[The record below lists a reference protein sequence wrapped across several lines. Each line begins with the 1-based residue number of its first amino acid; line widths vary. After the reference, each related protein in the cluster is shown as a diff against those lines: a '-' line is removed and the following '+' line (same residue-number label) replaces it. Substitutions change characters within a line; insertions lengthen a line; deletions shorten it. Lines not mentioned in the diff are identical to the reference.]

1 MINNKQCGICA
12 DCAPQIGGGSGF
24 NNCEEAYAAMNNE
37 PTDDRISNATLIRL
51 ILWADQHNSQ
61 YVAAALRELQ
71 ERRKSFRWISIDEEL
86 PEDESTVIVKNIDGV
101 QWVADF
107 NDDYFYPDE
116 FPVYKMGGDE
126 ITHWMR
132 FPE

>member
-1 MINNKQCGICA
+1 MTNGKLTDRKIAVILARAEICDDSVLTDYA
-12 DCAPQIGGGSGF
+12 DIV
-24 NNCEEAYAAMNNE
+24 AAM
-37 PTDDRISNATLIRL
+37 
-51 ILWADQHNSQ
+51 
-61 YVAAALRELQ
+61 RELQ
-71 ERRKSFRWISIDEEL
+71 ERRKSFRWIPIDEEL

-107 NDDYFYPDE
+107 SDACFYPDE

>member
-1 MINNKQCGICA
+1 MQDDDFASECA
-12 DCAPQIGGGSGF
+12 DIV
-24 NNCEEAYAAMNNE
+24 
-37 PTDDRISNATLIRL
+37 R
-51 ILWADQHNSQ
+51 
-61 YVAAALRELQ
+61 VLRELQ

-107 NDDYFYPDE
+107 SGDCFYPDE
-116 FPVYKMGGDE
+116 FPVYKMGDDE

>member
-1 MINNKQCGICA
+1 MTNSKLTDEEINELALKLFYGSTFYFQSGRRAGAKTMAELLNKAACA
-12 DCAPQIGGGSGF
+12 V
-24 NNCEEAYAAMNNE
+24 
-37 PTDDRISNATLIRL
+37 T
-51 ILWADQHNSQ
+51 
-61 YVAAALRELQ
+61 ELQ

-107 NDDYFYPDE
+107 NDDCFYPDE

-126 ITHWMR
+126 VTHWMR

>member
-1 MINNKQCGICA
+1 MTTIT
-12 DCAPQIGGGSGF
+12 
-24 NNCEEAYAAMNNE
+24 NNE
-37 PTDDRISNATLIRL
+37 LTDDVLEYVLAVVEDRYENRKSNAGEDDRI
-51 ILWADQHNSQ
+51 IL
-61 YVAAALRELQ
+61 ALRELQ

-107 NDDYFYPDE
+107 SDDCFYPDE

-126 ITHWMR
+126 VTHWMR

>member
-1 MINNKQCGICA
+1 MTNSKL
-12 DCAPQIGGGSGF
+12 
-24 NNCEEAYAAMNNE
+24 
-37 PTDDRISNATLIRL
+37 TDDRIAALLDCVDMCDDMSVDENADM
-51 ILWADQHNSQ
+51 AK
-61 YVAAALRELQ
+61 ALRELQ
-71 ERRKSFRWISIDEEL
+71 ERRKSFRWIPIDEEL

-107 NDDYFYPDE
+107 NDDCFYPDE
-116 FPVYKMGGDE
+116 FPVYKMRGDE

>member
-1 MINNKQCGICA
+1 MTNSKLTDEQLT
-12 DCAPQIGGGSGF
+12 QIHATAR
-24 NNCEEAYAAMNNE
+24 EARLPVVWTAKRALAHFKNWITPEMVEYM
-37 PTDDRISNATLIRL
+37 AT
-51 ILWADQHNSQ
+51 
-61 YVAAALRELQ
+61 ELQ

-107 NDDYFYPDE
+107 SDDCFYPDE

-126 ITHWMR
+126 VTHWMR

>member
-1 MINNKQCGICA
+1 MNNKLTDEEITELALKLFDGSSFYFQSGMRPGAKTMAELLNKAACA
-12 DCAPQIGGGSGF
+12 
-24 NNCEEAYAAMNNE
+24 
-37 PTDDRISNATLIRL
+37 
-51 ILWADQHNSQ
+51 
-61 YVAAALRELQ
+61 VAELQ

-107 NDDYFYPDE
+107 SDDCFYPDE

>member
-1 MINNKQCGICA
+1 M
-12 DCAPQIGGGSGF
+12 
-24 NNCEEAYAAMNNE
+24 
-37 PTDDRISNATLIRL
+37 
-51 ILWADQHNSQ
+51 WADQHNSQ

>member
-1 MINNKQCGICA
+1 MTNTKLTDTHLAVKSELDGYRMHASRGQHTARAMVRLFESI
-12 DCAPQIGGGSGF
+12 DC
-24 NNCEEAYAAMNNE
+24 EL
-37 PTDDRISNATLIRL
+37 T
-51 ILWADQHNSQ
+51 
-61 YVAAALRELQ
+61 ELQ

-107 NDDYFYPDE
+107 SDDCFYPDE

-126 ITHWMR
+126 VTHWMR

>member
-1 MINNKQCGICA
+1 MTNDKITDKRIGQLASIF
-12 DCAPQIGGGSGF
+12 APQDSD
-24 NNCEEAYAAMNNE
+24 
-37 PTDDRISNATLIRL
+37 PVRRDIRL
-51 ILWADQHNSQ
+51 ALCE
-61 YVAAALRELQ
+61 LREL
-71 ERRKSFRWISIDEEL
+71 RKLLRWIPIDEEL

-107 NDDYFYPDE
+107 SDDCFYPDE

-126 ITHWMR
+126 VTHWMS

>member
-1 MINNKQCGICA
+1 MVRLFESI
-12 DCAPQIGGGSGF
+12 DC
-24 NNCEEAYAAMNNE
+24 EL
-37 PTDDRISNATLIRL
+37 T
-51 ILWADQHNSQ
+51 
-61 YVAAALRELQ
+61 ELQ

-107 NDDYFYPDE
+107 SDDCFYPDE

-126 ITHWMR
+126 VTHWMR

>member
-1 MINNKQCGICA
+1 MNSKKLTDERPDDEGLEFLITIRREIAERHASEGRAAQCA
-12 DCAPQIGGGSGF
+12 VH
-24 NNCEEAYAAMNNE
+24 
-37 PTDDRISNATLIRL
+37 TLILNAL
-51 ILWADQHNSQ
+51 I
-61 YVAAALRELQ
+61 ELQ

-107 NDDYFYPDE
+107 SDDCFYPDE
-116 FPVYKMGGDE
+116 FPVYKMRCDE
-126 ITHWMR
+126 VTHWMR

>member
-1 MINNKQCGICA
+1 MTNNKL
-12 DCAPQIGGGSGF
+12 
-24 NNCEEAYAAMNNE
+24 
-37 PTDDRISNATLIRL
+37 TDEKIKARINAIEDRRSASRDFWDGDYEYPEDIELL
-51 ILWADQHNSQ
+51 
-61 YVAAALRELQ
+61 ALLELQ
-71 ERRKSFRWISIDEEL
+71 ERRKSFRWIPIDEEL

-107 NDDYFYPDE
+107 SDDCFYPDE